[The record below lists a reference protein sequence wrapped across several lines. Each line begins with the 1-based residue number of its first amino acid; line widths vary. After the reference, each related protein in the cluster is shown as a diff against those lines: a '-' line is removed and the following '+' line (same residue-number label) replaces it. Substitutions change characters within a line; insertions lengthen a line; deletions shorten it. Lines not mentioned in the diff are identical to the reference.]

1 MIRKVFHFVL
11 ISLFFVSISVA
22 DSTESS
28 TLKDRDEGY
37 VLLEKIIVTFRVM
50 AEQGAGG
57 VEKVDEALKQMMAD
71 AIEANTESKIDPVFF
86 RRYNRVLMVLK
97 LVMVEDR
104 TGILGSLV
112 GQEVGRFVEDVR
124 GLRGELTG
132 AKGIA
137 NVAEAITE
145 EVINLHLY
153 LENKERKKKLRA
165 EIEKKYYPDIE
176 K

>member
-1 MIRKVFHFVL
+1 LSLIFLLFVGL
-11 ISLFFVSISVA
+11 SIAEISG
-22 DSTESS
+22 SS
-28 TLKDRDEGY
+28 SSKERDEGY
-37 VLLEKIIVTFRVM
+37 VLLEKIITTFRVM

-71 AIEANTESKIDPVFF
+71 AIKASTEGKIDPVFF
-86 RRYNRVLMVLK
+86 RRYNRILMVLK

-124 GLRGELTG
+124 GVRGELTG
-132 AKGIA
+132 GEGIA

-153 LENKERKKKLRA
+153 LENKERKKKLRE
-165 EIEKKYYPDIE
+165 EIEKKYYPDL
-176 K
+176 KK